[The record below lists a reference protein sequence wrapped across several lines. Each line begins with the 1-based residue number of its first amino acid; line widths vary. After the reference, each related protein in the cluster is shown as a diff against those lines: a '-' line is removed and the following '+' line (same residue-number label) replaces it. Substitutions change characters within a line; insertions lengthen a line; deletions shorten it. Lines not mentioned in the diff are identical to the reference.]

1 MIWLILF
8 GLTIGFLLGALAVA
22 FFVMVADVS
31 SVRRGGMMDMTGMQ
45 HQAGWATNQA
55 DGTWKRVD
63 RSVS

>member
-31 SVRRGGMMDMTGMQ
+31 SVRRGGMMDMTGMRR
-45 HQAGWATNQA
+45 A
-55 DGTWKRVD
+55 
-63 RSVS
+63 SE